1 MKKLLILLLFIPLVS
16 FGQII
21 VNKETT
27 EETRLHLADDGS
39 LTPQVKTI
47 TKKFNI
53 TQIQDEYIEIKL
65 GKRYHLLST
74 SKHKN
79 IKISAHW
86 KKKNWN
92 VYDGDELIPMQAEI
106 DIINFFDKYGFE
118 YFKQNATSSS
128 NRSSYVP
135 PTTSTSFTSNLGG
148 SSITTTTTR
157 ATPIFSSSSKSRTS
171 ITFKNN
177 NN

>member
-1 MKKLLILLLFIPLVS
+1 MKKLILLLFIPLVS

-27 EETRLHLADDGS
+27 EEKRLHLADDGS

-74 SKHKN
+74 SKPKN

-86 KKKNWN
+86 KKKKL
-92 VYDGDELIPMQAEI
+92 ECL
-106 DIINFFDKYGFE
+106 
-118 YFKQNATSSS
+118 
-128 NRSSYVP
+128 
-135 PTTSTSFTSNLGG
+135 
-148 SSITTTTTR
+148 
-157 ATPIFSSSSKSRTS
+157 
-171 ITFKNN
+171 
-177 NN
+177 

>member
-1 MKKLLILLLFIPLVS
+1 MKKLILLLFIPLVS

-106 DIINFFDKYGFE
+106 DILNFFSKYGFE
-118 YFKQNATSSS
+118 YFKQNTKSSGAYTTALPFTNSAVTSIKSK
-128 NRSSYVP
+128 
-135 PTTSTSFTSNLGG
+135 
-148 SSITTTTTR
+148 SSITLR
-157 ATPIFSSSSKSRTS
+157 
-171 ITFKNN
+171 NN

>member
-1 MKKLLILLLFIPLVS
+1 MKKLILLLFIPLVS

-21 VNKETT
+21 VNKEVT
-27 EETRLHLADDGS
+27 EETRLYNDEDDG
-39 LTPQVKTI
+39 LLKPQVKTI

-53 TQIQDEYIEIKL
+53 TEIQDEYIEIKL

-92 VYDGDELIPMQAEI
+92 VYDGGELIPMQAEI
-106 DIINFFDKYGFE
+106 DILNFFSKYGFE
-118 YFKQNATSSS
+118 YFKQNTKSSGAYTTALPFTNSAVTSVKSK
-128 NRSSYVP
+128 
-135 PTTSTSFTSNLGG
+135 
-148 SSITTTTTR
+148 SSITLR
-157 ATPIFSSSSKSRTS
+157 
-171 ITFKNN
+171 NN

>member
-1 MKKLLILLLFIPLVS
+1 MKKLILLLFIPLLS

-106 DIINFFDKYGFE
+106 DILNFFSKYGFE
-118 YFKQNATSSS
+118 YFKQNTKSSGAYTTALPFTNSAVTSIKSK
-128 NRSSYVP
+128 
-135 PTTSTSFTSNLGG
+135 
-148 SSITTTTTR
+148 SSITLR
-157 ATPIFSSSSKSRTS
+157 
-171 ITFKNN
+171 NN

>member
-1 MKKLLILLLFIPLVS
+1 MKKLILLLFIPLLS

-106 DIINFFDKYGFE
+106 DILNFFSKYGFE
-118 YFKQNATSSS
+118 YFKQNTKSSGAYTTALPFTNSAVTSVKSK
-128 NRSSYVP
+128 
-135 PTTSTSFTSNLGG
+135 
-148 SSITTTTTR
+148 SSITLR
-157 ATPIFSSSSKSRTS
+157 
-171 ITFKNN
+171 NN

>member
-1 MKKLLILLLFIPLVS
+1 MIGKPTYDMKKLILLLFIPLVS

-86 KKKNWN
+86 KKRNWN
-92 VYDGDELIPMQAEI
+92 VYDDGELIPLQDEV
-106 DIINFFDKYGFE
+106 DVLNFFSKYGFE
-118 YFKQNATSSS
+118 YFKQKTESSGAF
-128 NRSSYVP
+128 
-135 PTTSTSFTSNLGG
+135 TTALPFTNS
-148 SSITTTTTR
+148 
-157 ATPIFSSSSKSRTS
+157 AVTS
-171 ITFKNN
+171 INSISTITLKNN

>member
-1 MKKLLILLLFIPLVS
+1 MKKLILLLFIPLVS

-21 VNKETT
+21 VNKEVT
-27 EETRLHLADDGS
+27 EETRLYNDEDDG
-39 LTPQVKTI
+39 LLKPQVKTI

-53 TQIQDEYIEIKL
+53 TEIQDEYIEIKL

-106 DIINFFDKYGFE
+106 DILNFFSKYGFE
-118 YFKQNATSSS
+118 YFKQNTKSSGAYTTALPFTNSAVTSIKSK
-128 NRSSYVP
+128 
-135 PTTSTSFTSNLGG
+135 
-148 SSITTTTTR
+148 SSITLR
-157 ATPIFSSSSKSRTS
+157 
-171 ITFKNN
+171 NN

>member
-1 MKKLLILLLFIPLVS
+1 MKKLLVLLLLPLFS

-27 EETRLHLADDGS
+27 KETRQYIADDGS
-39 LTPQVKTI
+39 TKTQVKKI

-53 TQIQDEYIEIKL
+53 TEIQDEFIEIRL
-65 GKRYHLLST
+65 GKNYHLLST

-106 DIINFFDKYGFE
+106 DILNFFSKYGFE
-118 YFKQNATSSS
+118 YFKQNTKSSGAYTTALPFTNSAVTSIKSK
-128 NRSSYVP
+128 
-135 PTTSTSFTSNLGG
+135 
-148 SSITTTTTR
+148 SSITLR
-157 ATPIFSSSSKSRTS
+157 
-171 ITFKNN
+171 NN

>member
-1 MKKLLILLLFIPLVS
+1 MKKLILLLFIPLVS
-16 FGQII
+16 FGQVI
-21 VNKETT
+21 VNQKTVEVG
-27 EETRLHLADDGS
+27 EKLYRAPDGS
-39 LTPQVKTI
+39 IRKQTKTI
-47 TKKFNI
+47 TTKFDI
-53 TQIQDEYIEIKL
+53 TKIKDEFIEIRL

-106 DIINFFDKYGFE
+106 DILNFFSKYGFE
-118 YFKQNATSSS
+118 YFKQNTKSSS
-128 NRSSYVP
+128 AYSTALPFTNSAV
-135 PTTSTSFTSNLGG
+135 TSIKSK
-148 SSITTTTTR
+148 SSITLR
-157 ATPIFSSSSKSRTS
+157 
-171 ITFKNN
+171 NN

>member
-1 MKKLLILLLFIPLVS
+1 MKKLILLLFIPLVS

-21 VNKETT
+21 VNQKTVEVG
-27 EETRLHLADDGS
+27 EKLYRAPDGS
-39 LTPQVKTI
+39 IGKQTKTI
-47 TKKFNI
+47 TTKFDI
-53 TQIQDEYIEIKL
+53 TEIKDEFIEIRL

-92 VYDGDELIPMQAEI
+92 VYDGDELIPMQAEV
-106 DIINFFDKYGFE
+106 DILNFFSKYGFE
-118 YFKQNATSSS
+118 YFKQNTKSSGAYTTALPFTNSAVTSIKSK
-128 NRSSYVP
+128 
-135 PTTSTSFTSNLGG
+135 
-148 SSITTTTTR
+148 SSITLR
-157 ATPIFSSSSKSRTS
+157 
-171 ITFKNN
+171 NN

>member
-1 MKKLLILLLFIPLVS
+1 MKKLILLLFIPLVS

-21 VNKETT
+21 VNKEVT
-27 EETRLHLADDGS
+27 EETRLYNDEDDG
-39 LTPQVKTI
+39 LLKPQVKTI

-53 TQIQDEYIEIKL
+53 TEIQDEYIEIKL

-92 VYDGDELIPMQAEI
+92 VYDGGELIPMQAEI
-106 DIINFFDKYGFE
+106 DILNFFSKYGFE
-118 YFKQNATSSS
+118 YFKQNTKSSGAYTTALPFTNSAVTSIKSK
-128 NRSSYVP
+128 
-135 PTTSTSFTSNLGG
+135 
-148 SSITTTTTR
+148 SSITLR
-157 ATPIFSSSSKSRTS
+157 
-171 ITFKNN
+171 NN